1 MRCNTPRTVNDL
13 SITECRAAAYYL
25 YRLCLGNT
33 DIHKYEAYQILLKKL
48 VYRVNRVDHFK
59 NVLWAFTLNLVEQ
72 GFLTPFKA
80 KRNHVHPFDYNLK
93 IDEHFIEDR
102 EIYANSGAFKTA
114 SLVDIYLCRVIFSA
128 KEDNFARLIA
138 YTFFPENIPED
149 DEIEVGDTITVPN
162 HILKAVRDTKKA
174 GFLRKMF
181 HLSAEESVLLLT
193 ACQMQTVKE
202 LYYVH
207 DALLAEDESPTSILA
222 KCLNKSVKDVR
233 SLLRPSE
240 KLATYALMQTTGI
253 LEENTAECIFTGDTD
268 ILFTDIIKE
277 YKIDTAFEPDSYS
290 IKKESCDLAVGLLQN
305 NTPAH
310 ILLYGSS
317 GTGKT
322 EFAKTLA
329 VQSGLKTC
337 IYKNEADLD
346 TQRFEQTAIGRLNA
360 FLSIQKKDSVI
371 IIDEAE
377 AVLKT
382 AIDTEYSLPQKG
394 PVNQMLENNV
404 NKVIWILN
412 YTDLIDNSTLR
423 RFTYSIKF
431 GAMPKSVLKSIADS
445 ELKKI
450 NIEHELRTQL
460 VELCS
465 QYYITG
471 SSVGNMMK
479 TLTQNRDFSGKETKI
494 IADVK
499 NVLEANSALLYG
511 SAKIRESV
519 QGEYDLTVLNTS
531 VPAEKIVSMV
541 QNAVRYAEKNPHR
554 QKGIRMLFYGMSGT
568 GKTELAR
575 YIAET
580 LQKKLILKRASD
592 ILAKYAGE
600 SETKIKNAFEEA
612 SSSDSVLL
620 FDEADTFFA
629 DRASAQRSWER
640 TMVNE
645 FLTQMDTFDG
655 IVICT
660 TNLRSLMDPAM
671 QRRFHIMTEFKA
683 LTGEG
688 VERLLLLYFTEY
700 TFERDKIAR
709 LTGYGSVTP
718 GDFAALAGRI
728 RFMDEG
734 DISADYITDELIKMQ
749 EEKNTEKPIGFV
761 CR

>member
-1 MRCNTPRTVNDL
+1 MHWNTPRTIKDL
-13 SITECRAAAYYL
+13 SLTECRAAAYYL

-33 DIHKYEAYQILLKKL
+33 DIHKYEAYQILFKKL
-48 VYRVNRVDHFK
+48 VQRCNRTVHLK
-59 NVLWAFTLNLVEQ
+59 NVLWAFTSELVDQ

-80 KRNHVHPFDYNLK
+80 KRNHVHPFDYNLG
-93 IDEHFIEDR
+93 IQDHFIEDR

-114 SLVDIYLCRVIFSA
+114 SPIDIYLCRVIFSA

-138 YTFFPENIPED
+138 CTFFPENVSED
-149 DEIEVGDTITVPN
+149 DEIEVSDTITVPN
-162 HILKAVRDTKKA
+162 HILKAVRDTKKV
-174 GFLRKMF
+174 GFLRRMF

-222 KCLNKSVKDVR
+222 KCLNKPVKNIR
-233 SLLRPSE
+233 ALLRPSE
-240 KLATYALMQTTGI
+240 KLAAYALMQTTGL

-277 YKIDTAFEPDSYS
+277 CKINTAFDPDSYS
-290 IKKESCDLAVGLLQN
+290 IKKESSDLAIGLLQTD
-305 NTPAH
+305 TPAH

-329 VQSGLKTC
+329 VQSGLKTF
-337 IYKNEADLD
+337 IYKNEADADAL
-346 TQRFEQTAIGRLNA
+346 RFEQAAIGRLNA
-360 FLSIQKKDSVI
+360 FLSIHKKDSVI

-382 AIDTEYSLPQKG
+382 AKHMEYGLFQKG
-394 PVNQMLENNV
+394 PVNQMLENNA

-412 YTDLIDNSTLR
+412 YTDLIDDSTLR

-431 GAMPKSVLKSIADS
+431 GTMPKSVVKSIADS

-450 NIEHELRTQL
+450 NIEHGLRNQL

-471 SSVGNMMK
+471 SSVSNMMK
-479 TLTQNRDFSGKETKI
+479 ALIQNRDLSGKETKI
-494 IADVK
+494 LADVK

-511 SAKIRESV
+511 SAKVRESV
-519 QGEYDLTVLNTS
+519 HGEYDLSVLNTS

-592 ILAKYAGE
+592 ILTSYVGE

-612 SSSDSVLL
+612 ETADSVLL

-683 LTGEG
+683 LTDEG
-688 VERLLLLYFTEY
+688 
-700 TFERDKIAR
+700 IAR
-709 LTGYGSVTP
+709 LLSVYFTDYKFDPNIIGHLAGYGSITP

-728 RFMDEG
+728 RFMDE
-734 DISADYITDELIKMQ
+734 DDVSANYITDELIKMQ
-749 EEKNTEKPIGFV
+749 EEKNTEKPIGFM